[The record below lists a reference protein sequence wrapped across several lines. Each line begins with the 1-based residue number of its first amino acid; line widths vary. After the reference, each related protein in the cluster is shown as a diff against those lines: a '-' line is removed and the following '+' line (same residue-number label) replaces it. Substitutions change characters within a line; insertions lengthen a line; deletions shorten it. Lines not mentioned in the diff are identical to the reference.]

1 MLLLRALSWQCLS
14 VLSLFLTGGVH
25 VAVRVMY
32 TVNESGTVALQGKL
46 CVEMVCNVHGLPAK
60 GSACHPPASSLFC
73 VFRGFRLS
81 WSFCGALQVLFASA
95 GEEM

>member
-1 MLLLRALSWQCLS
+1 MLLLCALSWQCLS
-14 VLSLFLTGGVH
+14 VLSLFLTRGVH
-25 VAVRVMY
+25 VSSLVMY
-32 TVNESGTVALQGKL
+32 TVNESRTFALQGML
-46 CVEMVCNVHGLPAK
+46 CMEMVCNVHGLPAK

-81 WSFCGALQVLFASA
+81 WSFCGALEVLFASA